1 MIWYGINSCTC
12 LWPVWQLPE
21 VLICSCVVSPQL
33 YFVYWDMSRCLR
45 TLTNTLEEHSCV
57 ANDIQVRDSSLCSPP
72 PPPSSI
78 FLTYPYERSLKNL
91 QPDAVERLI
100 LTGLD
105 HIKVS
110 LRHFRRTSWGR
121 KWLISS
127 WWAKQRLT
135 RGSLSRTRSR
145 AQRSTGPCWGL
156 RVSPAAAG
164 QQSWR
169 SSAPATASSPMPR
182 FLLRWGGLPLQLTIK
197 SGSDQNVKNCLSKA
211 GTLNQCF
218 QPY

>member
-72 PPPSSI
+72 PPPPSSI
-78 FLTYPYERSLKNL
+78 FLTYPYERSLKHL
-91 QPDAVERLI
+91 QPDAVEGLT

-105 HIKVS
+105 HAEVS
-110 LRHFRRTSWGR
+110 LRRFRRTSWGR
-121 KWLISS
+121 EWLISS
-127 WWAKQRLT
+127 WWAKQRPA
-135 RGSLSRTRSR
+135 RASLSRTRSR
-145 AQRSTGPCWGL
+145 ARRSTGPCWGP
-156 RVSPAAAG
+156 RGSPAAAG
-164 QQSWR
+164 RRSWR
-169 SSAPATASSPMPR
+169 SSAPATASPPMPR
-182 FLLRWGGLPLQLTIK
+182 FLLRWGGLPLAVDHQIRICM
-197 SGSDQNVKNCLSKA
+197 QR
-211 GTLNQCF
+211 
-218 QPY
+218 